1 MCQLQDTATV
11 ISKGPFRVVGRKY
24 NKKMTY
30 ANLYAIFLQFYQLLR
45 EIKNIFGIFVRDE
58 IPYFRKQSC

>member
-30 ANLYAIFLQFYQLLR
+30 ANLYAIFLQIYHTH
-45 EIKNIFGIFVRDE
+45 EK
-58 IPYFRKQSC
+58 